1 MTLATVGT
9 AQRQT
14 QMKLLLVEKIKVD
27 EEAVWK
33 LSVGHSQI
41 IIRDQLDKVVKV
53 IAAAKDF
60 VSTATASE
68 PHAALAWI
76 GICTLLPV
84 NDLPPQIP

>member
-1 MTLATVGT
+1 
-9 AQRQT
+9 
-14 QMKLLLVEKIKVD
+14 MKVLLDEKIKID

-33 LSVGHSQI
+33 LRVGDSQI

-60 VSTATASE
+60 VSTAIASE
-68 PHAALAWI
+68 PHAALAWA

-84 NDLPPQIP
+84 NDLPPQLPKET